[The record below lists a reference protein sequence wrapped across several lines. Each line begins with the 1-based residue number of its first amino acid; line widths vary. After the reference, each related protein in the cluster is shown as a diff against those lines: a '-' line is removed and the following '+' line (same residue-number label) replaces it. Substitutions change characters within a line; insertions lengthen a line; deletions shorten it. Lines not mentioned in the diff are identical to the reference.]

1 MEKIKK
7 FFKRFISVVI
17 VMIGVVFLSFYMLN
31 EFSVVS
37 IISGA
42 LGFYVLFPAIDK
54 WDERLWGKDKN

>member
-1 MEKIKK
+1 
-7 FFKRFISVVI
+7 
-17 VMIGVVFLSFYMLN
+17 MIGVVFLSFYMLN